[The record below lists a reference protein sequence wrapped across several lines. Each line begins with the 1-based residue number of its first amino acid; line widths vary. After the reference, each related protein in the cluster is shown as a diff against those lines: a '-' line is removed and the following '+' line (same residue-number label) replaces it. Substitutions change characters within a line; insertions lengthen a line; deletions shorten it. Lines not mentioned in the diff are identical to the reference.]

1 MQTGAS
7 TRVAA
12 VGRTD
17 TGRHRS
23 DNQDRFLILGFD
35 GGAPVRVGSEGGS
48 GSAGVVEMDASRGLA
63 LLVADG
69 MGGRR
74 GGARASQIV
83 VDVVTRELTADA
95 LDGLDDDA
103 FAGRLRSSL
112 CDANRAIHEEAAGD
126 AGLEGMGTTATLVGV
141 LGDTVYVAQVGDSRA
156 YLVRGGELLRLTR
169 DQSLVQ
175 DMIDSGILDEAEAR
189 SVPNNMLLQALGV
202 RPKVH
207 PAVTVHSLRSGD
219 VVLLC
224 SDGLTQMLDDAE
236 IVAAIRGNEDLD
248 ALCDGLVAE
257 ANERGGP
264 DNVTALAA
272 RYVGS
277 EPESAGTPEGFA
289 LRRWKRPRSVS

>member
-1 MQTGAS
+1 M
-7 TRVAA
+7 RVAA

-17 TGRHRS
+17 TGRRRS
-23 DNQDRFLILGFD
+23 DNQDRFLILGLD
-35 GGAPVRVGSEGGS
+35 GGTPVRVGSEGS
-48 GSAGVVEMDASRGLA
+48 VPAGGPVEMDAAPGLA

-83 VDVVTRELTADA
+83 VDVVTHELTADA
-95 LDGLDDDA
+95 LDGVDEDA
-103 FAGRLRSSL
+103 FAERLRSSL
-112 CDANRAIHEEAAGD
+112 REANRAIHEEAAGD
-126 AGLEGMGTTATLVGV
+126 ESLEGMGTTATLAGV
-141 LGDTVYVAQVGDSRA
+141 LGAAVYVAQVGDSRA
-156 YLVRGGELLRLTR
+156 YLVRGQELLRLTR

-175 DMIDSGILDEAEAR
+175 DMIDSGILDESEAR

-202 RPKVH
+202 RSKVH

-236 IVAAIRGNEDLD
+236 IVAAVQESAELGE
-248 ALCDGLVAE
+248 LCDGLVAE

-272 RYVGS
+272 RYIGS
-277 EPESAGTPEGFA
+277 ESESAGTSESFA